1 MKIKLFDKF
10 KSLINSNTET
20 PADAY
25 QLAELFSTS
34 TNRCMFITGKAG
46 TGKTTFLKQLREHT
60 LKNMAVVAPTG
71 VAAIN
76 AGGVTIH
83 SFFQLPIR
91 TIQPTPQSYKQ
102 MFAEQRM
109 QSYKRDML
117 YHLELL
123 VIDEISMV
131 RADVLDAIDAVLRHY
146 KYRYNQPFGG
156 VQVIMI
162 GDLFQLSPVIK
173 NDEIHTMAEY
183 YAGPYFF
190 QSKVMQSIQPVY
202 IELDHV
208 FRQQNADFVR
218 VLNEVRENRLSDE
231 SRQLLN
237 TRYLPDYKNS
247 DTDFHITLT
256 THNQTANDI
265 NQTEL
270 DKLSGA
276 LFTAKARIEGT
287 FTESNYPTEEELNF
301 KIGARVMFIRNDE
314 EHPRRFYNGKMG
326 IIAGYDKKQGIIKV
340 ECDDGPIMVGPIT
353 WENIRYQEEPL
364 TGKITQEVLG
374 TFTQFP
380 LRLAWAVTIHKS
392 QGLTFDNVIIDAARA
407 FASGQVYV
415 ALSRCRTLEGI
426 VLTTSLDRVRLNND
440 RQVINYTNQQPS
452 LELISKSLDAAKAEY
467 LLQILCDLYDFRRI
481 TNLANQM
488 AEITE
493 DSVSF
498 NEPTQTY
505 LEHLHEQIGELINGN
520 SAFQNQLTQIILSKD
535 INTVFLR
542 KRLKDASKYYCPL
555 IDKIIINLRAIP
567 CRSKNK
573 DEAAEFYRLL
583 LELYGELYIK
593 MKTIEEIPDEP
604 SADKILTIRNS
615 INVPNFPLDTLMEK
629 SQKKKKVGYE
639 DDEDVYTDVKPSKA
653 TNKPANAAAKWTR
666 EEDELLFKLFNRG
679 YTVKELSDMF
689 QRSGNSINSR
699 LKKLGLK

>member
-10 KSLINSNTET
+10 KSLISSDKET

-190 QSKVMQSIQPVY
+190 QSKVMQSVQPVY

-208 FRQQNADFVR
+208 FRQQNADFVQ

-231 SRQLLN
+231 SRRLLN

-265 NQTEL
+265 NQTEI

-326 IIAGYDKKQGIIKV
+326 IITDYDKKQGIIKV

-440 RQVINYTNQQPS
+440 RQVINYTNQQPP

-520 SAFQNQLTQIILSKD
+520 SAFQNQLTQIILSKE
-535 INTVFLR
+535 INIGFLR

-555 IDKIIINLRAIP
+555 IDKIITDLRAIP

-573 DEAAEFYRLL
+573 DDASEFYRIV
-583 LELYGELYIK
+583 LEIYGELYTK

-615 INVPNFPLDTLMEK
+615 INVPNFPLDSLMEK
-629 SQKKKKVGYE
+629 SQKKKKAGYE

-689 QRSGNSINSR
+689 QRSSNSINSR